1 MIHNYSSHEAIE
13 SGECSNA
20 DCPEVLVLSDPSAG
34 SQITVPSYVTI
45 RLYTENPDATI
56 RYTIDGTEPDDLSAR
71 YTAPILISSVGLG
84 IRARAFLP
92 GCTPGPILNLAFSN
106 PQFPFVFS
114 YACDTPDKG
123 GKWDVWA
130 PSGRNDHH
138 WVLQF
143 TLTGAT
149 TIKRLELYQLDAAG
163 KWTTGQVWSTD
174 SPINPFPDNPDTDFA
189 SFPLL
194 LFIAAVQQHV
204 SYQSSLGSF
213 GAGTHTWDL
222 YGDIE
227 VATGTGHLFRLDII
241 LANDTKLSQIIS
253 NTCTVT
259 PPICAPPATPTAT
272 GKCGGKADVTFTGT
286 AGRPYRI
293 YHRSL
298 SCSEE
303 AWVLGSNGTID
314 ASPKTVEIS
323 GLTKGCPYD
332 FYVSIDEAGCGF
344 KDSNTVTVIVPADAL
359 VSIATDK
366 TIVDPNESFTI
377 SWTSQYIQTAVC
389 GGCLAGE
396 VSINQGIGCKPGNL
410 NANQSVSQAVCGIY
424 VYQITGCN
432 SCGTVV
438 ASVSVEVRCGATCA
452 APHPPCVKIS
462 GWRVGDDDLLTPYVG
477 EVVCGLQNSTFS
489 DAGVWAGV
497 FLEGGN
503 PCLRIIGPG
512 NGTIVGTFRC
522 YEGSPSICGYELNG
536 AEVGF
541 YPAPAP
547 ARWKLT
553 ISARSYASG
562 GGGVSVLLWE
572 GEKLYGSNPTG
583 VFSKTAGCATGP
595 ATLSV
600 TDQSCPS

>member
-20 DCPEVLVLSDPSAG
+20 DCPEVLVTADPPSGAQVAFPAFVKLSA
-34 SQITVPSYVTI
+34 
-45 RLYTENPDATI
+45 NHPDAEI
-56 RYTIDGTEPDDLSAR
+56 RYTLNGKPPVLASLK
-71 YTAPILISSVGLG
+71 YTAPIQISSSNFG

-189 SFPLL
+189 CFPLL

-241 LANDTKLSQIIS
+241 LDNDTKLSQIIS

-286 AGRPYRI
+286 AGRPYQI

-303 AWVLGSNGTID
+303 AWVLGSSGTID

-344 KDSNTVTVIVPADAL
+344 KDSNTVTVLVPADAF

-410 NANQSVSQAVCGIY
+410 NANQSVSQAVCGTY

-432 SCGTVV
+432 TCGTVI
-438 ASVSVEVRCGATCA
+438 ASVSVEVRCA
-452 APHPPCVKIS
+452 A
-462 GWRVGDDDLLTPYVG
+462 
-477 EVVCGLQNSTFS
+477 VCGSPLPASVTIANQGSLFCHIGDGVAPCFARKATGTQWNGILTQADPPNGCLYKGCFPDDGDCVGGCSGLCESPCGWIGFS
-489 DAGVWAGV
+489 PLINW
-497 FLEGGN
+497 E
-503 PCLRIIGPG
+503 
-512 NGTIVGTFRC
+512 
-522 YEGSPSICGYELNG
+522 
-536 AEVGF
+536 
-541 YPAPAP
+541 
-547 ARWKLT
+547 
-553 ISARSYASG
+553 ASG
-562 GGGVSVLLWE
+562 GGFWELSFISVHPDFGGVFIWL
-572 GEKLYGSNPTG
+572 GQKLYGSTPQG
-583 VFSKTAGCATGP
+583 VYTRTAGCT
-595 ATLSV
+595 T
-600 TDQSCPS
+600 TPSSITVL